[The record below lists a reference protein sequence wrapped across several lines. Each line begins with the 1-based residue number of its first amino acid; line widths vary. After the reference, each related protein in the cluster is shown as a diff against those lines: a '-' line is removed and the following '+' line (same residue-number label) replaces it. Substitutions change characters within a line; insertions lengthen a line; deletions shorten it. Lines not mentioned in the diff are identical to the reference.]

1 MKQDLE
7 KEMFDLEQE
16 LDIPSNLRFYNS
28 KPKQETLEEFAEREA
43 NEFYK
48 KGTVDWNKFRQLIEV
63 GAKWQ
68 QERICDS
75 EVIQRIRATLSDAE
89 ARRII
94 RTI

>member
-1 MKQDLE
+1 MTKQKQHLIDMIKSNE
-7 KEMFDLEQE
+7 KLGLYEEQ
-16 LDIPSNLRFYNS
+16 
-28 KPKQETLEEFAEREA
+28 KQETLVEAAEKYVKINVA
-43 NEFYK
+43 KNAAKLMYK
-48 KGTVDWNKFRQLIEV
+48 EHFIA

-75 EVIQRIRATLSDAE
+75 KVIQRIRASKSDAE